1 MCACVRVYI
10 YVQYRVYI
18 SWPPPSHWNM
28 VGRSEKVG
36 VSWRDGENQDGG
48 EADGRG
54 GGGVEVGRKERLKK
68 HRK

>member
-1 MCACVRVYI
+1 MQCL
-10 YVQYRVYI
+10 YVHYRVYI

-48 EADGRG
+48 GAD
-54 GGGVEVGRKERLKK
+54 GGGVEVERKERLKK